1 MKILMKIIMVLF
13 LVGIVSCRDTKKEE
27 EAEKAV
33 IEQIEAV
40 ENEAE
45 EISKKINEEA
55 SEVENSL
62 SELDSI

>member
-1 MKILMKIIMVLF
+1 MKILMKITMVLF

-55 SEVENSL
+55 TEVENSL
-62 SELDSI
+62 KELDSI

>member
-27 EAEKAV
+27 EAEKAA
-33 IEQIEAV
+33 IEKIEAV

-55 SEVENSL
+55 TEVENSL
-62 SELDSI
+62 NELDDI

>member
-1 MKILMKIIMVLF
+1 MVLF

-55 SEVENSL
+55 TEVENSL
-62 SELDSI
+62 KELDSI

>member
-13 LVGIVSCRDTKKEE
+13 LVGIVSCRHTKKEE
-27 EAEKAV
+27 AEAEAV
-33 IEQIEAV
+33 IEKIEAV

-55 SEVENSL
+55 KEVESAL
-62 SELDSI
+62 KELDSI

>member
-1 MKILMKIIMVLF
+1 MKILMKITMVLF

-33 IEQIEAV
+33 IEKIEAV

-55 SEVENSL
+55 TEVENSL
-62 SELDSI
+62 KELDSI